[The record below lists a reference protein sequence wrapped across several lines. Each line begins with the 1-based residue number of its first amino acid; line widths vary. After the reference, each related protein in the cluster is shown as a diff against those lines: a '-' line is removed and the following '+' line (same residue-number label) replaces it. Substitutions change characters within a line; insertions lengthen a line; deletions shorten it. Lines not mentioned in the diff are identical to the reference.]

1 MAKNVKN
8 KPSILNW
15 IGTLI
20 LYVIPVVNLISLIL
34 FAIFAKSSA
43 KRNFAIAGI
52 ILMVACFVLICAAF
66 MAFPD
71 FFSRM
76 AEIMRQSN
84 VPTPTL

>member
-20 LYVIPVVNLISLIL
+20 LYAIPVVNLISLIL

-84 VPTPTL
+84 MPAPTL